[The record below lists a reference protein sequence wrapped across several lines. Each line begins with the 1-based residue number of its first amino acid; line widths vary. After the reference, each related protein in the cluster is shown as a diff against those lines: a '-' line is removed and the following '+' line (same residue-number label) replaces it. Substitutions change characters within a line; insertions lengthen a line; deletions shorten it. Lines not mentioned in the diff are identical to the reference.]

1 LALVGPIADFIVSIG
16 SNGRVRTQGGALSAV
31 IARDPALAAEV
42 KHDEEITEIGQEA
55 MPAEPKKAG
64 EGKLIVAEE
73 IVEGHITW
81 SSFKLLL
88 GSLGGSHPI
97 LFFVICVLALLMN
110 EWSITFQT
118 WFLGYW
124 GSQYETRPSSEVN
137 LS

>member
-1 LALVGPIADFIVSIG
+1 
-16 SNGRVRTQGGALSAV
+16 LSAA
-31 IARDPALAAEV
+31 IARDPTLAAEV
-42 KHDEEITEIGQEA
+42 KHDQEVTKVGQEEIPVEDKK
-55 MPAEPKKAG
+55 PA

-88 GSLGGSHPI
+88 GSLGGGHPI
-97 LFFVICVLALLMN
+97 LFFVICILALLMN

-124 GSQYETRPSSEVN
+124 GSQYETRPASEVN